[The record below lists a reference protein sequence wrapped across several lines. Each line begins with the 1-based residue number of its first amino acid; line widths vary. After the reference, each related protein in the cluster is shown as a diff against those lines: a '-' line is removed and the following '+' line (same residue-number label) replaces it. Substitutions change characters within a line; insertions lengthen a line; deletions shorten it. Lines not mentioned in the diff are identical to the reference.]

1 MGVLINTAA
10 SKCKWVGFNM
20 TGHLEYWHQP
30 FQAAVSLV

>member
-1 MGVLINTAA
+1 
-10 SKCKWVGFNM
+10 M